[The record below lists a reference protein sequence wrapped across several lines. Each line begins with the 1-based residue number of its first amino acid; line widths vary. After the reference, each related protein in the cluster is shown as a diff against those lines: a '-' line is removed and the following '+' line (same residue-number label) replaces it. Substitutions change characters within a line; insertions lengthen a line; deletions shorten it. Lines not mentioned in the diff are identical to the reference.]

1 MKKKIARK
9 LNIIEM
15 MNSGKNM
22 NITNPL
28 LSDYQYKEKIINGAM
43 LSKIIQESIKEKM
56 SLLKFDKT
64 NIIENFQNF
73 DEKEK
78 FSKNKINNFPTNKSH
93 PNPLFPPKL
102 KVILVGD
109 RPDSKLYVENKLK
122 MCKLIG
128 VESQL
133 VHFPSNTTKSE
144 ILEEIENSN
153 KDDSVHGI
161 IIQLPLPEDLNNYRT
176 EILSSVD
183 LRKDV
188 DGLNPLNQ
196 GKILQ
201 MGLSECLL
209 PPTAMGVLE
218 LLRLAINYSNDLEA
232 YKLNYLENYLF
243 DDQPVNL
250 SGMDVTVLGRG
261 LTAGLPLSILMQKCN
276 GTVTLCHS
284 KTSPDNMRNKC
295 QESDILISAVGKSN
309 LVSRELVK
317 SNSIVIDVGI
327 NVNFDEE
334 GNKIITGDVEFDNLV
349 DKVKFITPV
358 PGGVGKMTVIMLL
371 KNVVKAWSSINKINL
386 RELREII

>member
-43 LSKIIQESIKEKM
+43 LSKIIQDSIKEKM

-78 FSKNKINNFPTNKSH
+78 FSKNKINNFSTNKSH
-93 PNPLFPPKL
+93 AIPLFPPKL

-144 ILEEIENSN
+144 ILEEIEKSN

-232 YKLNYLENYLF
+232 YKSNYLENYLF

-284 KTSPDNMRNKC
+284 KTSPENMRNKC

>member
-9 LNIIEM
+9 LNLMEM
-15 MNSGKNM
+15 ISSGKNI
-22 NITNPL
+22 NITTTNPL
-28 LSDYQYKEKIINGAM
+28 LFDYQFKEKIINGVS
-43 LSKIIQESIKEKM
+43 LSNIIQESIKQKM
-56 SLLKFDKT
+56 SFIKFGKESNSENFDNFDK
-64 NIIENFQNF
+64 NFLQ
-73 DEKEK
+73 
-78 FSKNKINNFPTNKSH
+78 NKISNTFKE
-93 PNPLFPPKL
+93 LYMPKL
-102 KVILVGD
+102 KIILVGD

-128 VESQL
+128 IESQL
-133 VHFPSNTTKSE
+133 MLFPSNITKYE
-144 ILEEIENSN
+144 ILQEIQNSN
-153 KDDSVHGI
+153 KDDSIHGI
-161 IIQLPLPEDLNNYRT
+161 IIQLPLPENLMSFRT

-183 LRKDV
+183 LSKDV

-218 LLRLAINYSNDLEA
+218 LLRLAINYSNDLER
-232 YKLNYLENYLF
+232 YKSNYLQNFLF

-261 LTAGLPLSILMQKCN
+261 LTAGLPLSILMQKCD

-284 KTSPDNMRNKC
+284 KTSPDKMKSKC

-309 LVSRELVK
+309 LVSRDLVK
-317 SNSIVIDVGI
+317 ENSIVIDVGI
-327 NVNFDEE
+327 NVNFDDQ
-334 GNKIITGDVEFDNLV
+334 GNKIITGDVEFDSLV

-371 KNVVKAWSSINKINL
+371 KNVVKAWSKINKINL
-386 RELREII
+386 REII